1 MEKQNSKNEQWLDVS
16 ATIFDGMV
24 RWPTDPAV
32 HIYKADEIGK
42 NGSEAN
48 VTGISTTA
56 HVGTHVDAP
65 LHFFKD
71 GADVASISL
80 DKLIGHA
87 RVIEIKDKE
96 KISLEEIKDVPIEKG
111 DRILFR
117 TRNSDIDWTNK
128 PFTEDYVYLGTD
140 AANYLVAKEVNC
152 IGVDYLSLGSKEND
166 PEVHRAVLGA
176 SIVIIEGLMLKNI
189 AAGEYEMIC
198 LPLKIKDSD
207 GGPSRVIIRKIQ

>member
-1 MEKQNSKNEQWLDVS
+1 MEEQHYKTEKWIDVS

-32 HIYKADEIGK
+32 HIYKAEEIGK
-42 NGSEAN
+42 DGAEAN

-65 LHFFKD
+65 LHFYKD
-71 GADVASISL
+71 GADVASIGL
-80 DKLIGHA
+80 DKLVGHA

-96 KISLEEIKDVPIEKG
+96 KISLEEIKDIPIEKG

-117 TRNSDIDWTNK
+117 TRNSDADWTNK
-128 PFTEDYVYLGTD
+128 PFTEDYVYLSTE
-140 AANYLVAKEVNC
+140 AANYLVSKEVNC

-176 SIVIIEGLMLKNI
+176 SIVIIEGLVLKDI
-189 AAGEYEMIC
+189 LAGEYEMIC

-207 GGPSRVIIRKIQ
+207 GGPARVIIRKI